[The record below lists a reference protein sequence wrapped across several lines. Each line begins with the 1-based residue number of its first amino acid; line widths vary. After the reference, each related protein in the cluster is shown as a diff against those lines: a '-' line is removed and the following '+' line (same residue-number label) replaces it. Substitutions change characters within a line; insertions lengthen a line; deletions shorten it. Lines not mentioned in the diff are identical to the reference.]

1 MLYAA
6 DVFLTPQ
13 QNIGKRMKDGQSKQA
28 IVNKLALIQRRAAIM
43 ITGTMKTTATDVVEV
58 MANLIPFNLL
68 VDKYCQCAA
77 I

>member
-13 QNIGKRMKDGQSKQA
+13 QNIGKRMKDRQMKQA
-28 IVNKLALIQRRAAIM
+28 IVNKLASIQRRAALM
-43 ITGTMKTTATDVVEV
+43 ITGAMKTTATNIVEV
-58 MANLIPFNLL
+58 MVNLIPFNLL
-68 VDKYCQCAA
+68 IDKYHQCAA